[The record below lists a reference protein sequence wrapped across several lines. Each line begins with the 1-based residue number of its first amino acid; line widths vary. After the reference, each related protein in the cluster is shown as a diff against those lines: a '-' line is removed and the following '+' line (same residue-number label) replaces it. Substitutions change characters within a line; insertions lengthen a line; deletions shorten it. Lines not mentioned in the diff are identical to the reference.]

1 MDWRW
6 KGYNVNMPEMDAQVV
21 DPQGVQAYQNGEVF
35 DRVDGRMQLR
45 KLEAQLAE
53 IDEKIAAFDRA
64 NPGYGTDAAEI
75 AAKRAEMGDFSAYDN
90 MVNRQGMQG
99 NDPTAIENELYNAE
113 KLTWGLKS
121 KSSEDK
127 EIALANIEA
136 SLRRAEE
143 WADKTGAKLP
153 MSYYRLKEMVEMAKG
168 TVKPQTQGMP
178 QNELEWLNTLYTKAD
193 KKTLTD
199 NDIKAMKKYIAD
211 NPGSQLSEK
220 LQELVS
226 KYKWRTNESK
236 AKAEIEKQKAKNLF
250 SSIANLPLNEQV
262 RTFNSWSNDQ
272 KNAFRK
278 YYKIDPK
285 TGAGALNG

>member
-21 DPQGVQAYQNGEVF
+21 DPQGVQV
-35 DRVDGRMQLR
+35 QLR

-121 KSSEDK
+121 KSAEDK

-143 WADKTGAKLP
+143 WSDKTGAKLP
-153 MSYYRLKEMVEMAKG
+153 MSYYRLKEMVDMANG
-168 TVKPQTQGMP
+168 TVNPQTEGIP
-178 QNELEWLNTLYTKAD
+178 QNELEWINTLYTKAD

-226 KYKWRTNESK
+226 KYKGRTNESK
-236 AKAEIEKQKAKNLF
+236 KKAKIEKQKAKNLF
-250 SSIANLPLNEQV
+250 SSIANLPLNEQI
-262 RTFNSWSNDQ
+262 RTFNSWSDDQ

-278 YYKIDPK
+278 YYKLDPK
-285 TGAGALNG
+285 TGAGALND

>member
-21 DPQGVQAYQNGEVF
+21 DPQGVQAYQNGEGF

-90 MVNRQGMQG
+90 MVNRQGIQG
-99 NDPTAIENELYNAE
+99 DDPTAIENELYNAE

-121 KSSEDK
+121 KSAEDK

-136 SLRRAEE
+136 SLRRAEGWE
-143 WADKTGAKLP
+143 DKTGAKLP
-153 MSYYRLKEMVEMAKG
+153 MSYYRLKEMVDMAKG
-168 TVKPQTQGMP
+168 TVKPQPQGMP

-199 NDIKAMKKYIAD
+199 NDIKSMKKYIAD
-211 NPGSQLSEK
+211 NPGSELSEK

-226 KYKWRTNESK
+226 KYKGKTNESK
-236 AKAEIEKQKAKNLF
+236 AKAEKVKALAKSLY
-250 SSIANLPLNEQV
+250 SSIVNLPVDEQFKIF
-262 RTFNSWSNDQ
+262 RSWSEEN
-272 KNAFRK
+272 KKAFRK